1 MRARRPGPARR
12 TRPLTQEEL
21 TACREAIERDNP
33 GYMDE
38 NTKLTQLVKTL
49 TGVRML
55 SGIFNICM
63 FKMYDLSLVQ
73 PIILFFSAFFFL
85 FWYMWMLRSGK
96 LVAVFMMCV
105 RGYSIISGGAA
116 LLNMA
121 GWLPYPLIFML
132 TAAGVMEFVEA
143 VFCIY
148 VLFHPFAA
156 HTIRLNKALF
166 QRLMRAVDPVEL
178 NRMAGYQNP
187 YGEDT
192 DQEGPGP
199 GSDEGGRK

>member
-1 MRARRPGPARR
+1 MRARKPNRR
-12 TRPLTQEEL
+12 TRPLRQEEIKI
-21 TACREAIERDNP
+21 CREALEQKSP

-38 NTKLTQLVKTL
+38 NTKLTQIVYTL
-49 TGVRML
+49 TGVRL
-55 SGIFNICM
+55 LYGLFNICI
-63 FKMYDLSLVQ
+63 FKMYDLSLAQ
-73 PIILFFSAFFFL
+73 PVILFLSAFFFL

-96 LVAVFMMCV
+96 LVAVFMLCV

-121 GWLPYPLIFML
+121 TWLPYPLIFML

-166 QRLMRAVDPVEL
+166 QGLMLAAVDEREL
-178 NRMAGYQNP
+178 RRAAGYHNP
-187 YGEDT
+187 YGEET
-192 DQEGPGP
+192 DREDSGPE
-199 GSDEGGRK
+199 SDEGGMK